1 MDLYIVLGIAR
12 EASDADIKRAYRRL
26 ARQLHPDINPG
37 DREAAVRFRQVLH
50 AYETLID
57 PDLRRTY
64 DSGQLGGTPIA
75 AAPVGFAGFD
85 FSAGATAQPTTTFG
99 DLFEDVF
106 NRQGRQATLAGDR
119 GADLHIKATLPFE
132 ASLRGASWPITV
144 TRHDTCRA
152 CAGTGTHRTAESRCM
167 TCEGTGAV
175 RSVRGHMVFAKTCRE
190 CGGTG
195 RRRQATCDTC
205 QGQGVER
212 RVESLTV
219 NLPAGIASGAR
230 VRLAGKG
237 HAGVRGAPSGD
248 LYVDVV
254 VEPHPLFTRVGDD
267 LHVVVPVAI
276 DEAGLGARI
285 EVPTPDGPA
294 RLRIPPGTQT
304 GQRFR
309 MRERGMPS
317 VRGGPRG
324 DLLVEVRL
332 MLPKI
337 LDERSKELLREFGR
351 RNAESVRDG
360 EVATAPPSPQ
370 DVQPL
375 VRERISDG

>member
-37 DREAAVRFRQVLH
+37 DREAAARFQQILQ

-64 DSGQLGGTPIA
+64 DSGQLGGTPTA
-75 AAPVGFAGFD
+75 ANAVGFAGFD
-85 FSAGATAQPTTTFG
+85 FSAAATAQPTTTFG

-106 NRQGRQATLAGDR
+106 NRHSRQATLAGDR
-119 GADLHIKATLPFE
+119 GADLHIKTTVPFE
-132 ASLRGASWPITV
+132 ASLRGASWPVTV
-144 TRHDTCRA
+144 TRHDACRA
-152 CAGTGTHRTAESRCM
+152 CAGTGAHRTAESRCL
-167 TCEGTGAV
+167 TCEGSGAV
-175 RSVRGHMVFAKTCRE
+175 QSVRGHMVFARTCRD

-195 RRRQATCDTC
+195 RLRQASCDTC
-205 QGQGVER
+205 NGQGVER

-230 VRLAGKG
+230 IRVAGKG

-248 LYVDVV
+248 LYVDVA

-267 LHVVVPVAI
+267 LHIVVPLAI

-285 EVPTPDGPA
+285 DVPTPDGPA

-309 MRERGMPS
+309 LRERGMPS

-324 DLLVEVRL
+324 DVLVEVQL

-337 LDERSKELLREFGR
+337 LDERSKDLLREFGR
-351 RNAESVRDG
+351 LNGESVR
-360 EVATAPPSPQ
+360 ERAVAGSPNGQ
-370 DVQPL
+370 DSAR
-375 VRERISDG
+375 VRERMTDG

>member
-1 MDLYIVLGIAR
+1 M
-12 EASDADIKRAYRRL
+12 
-26 ARQLHPDINPG
+26 
-37 DREAAVRFRQVLH
+37 RFRQILH

-64 DSGQLGGTPIA
+64 DSGQLGPAPSA
-75 AAPVGFAGFD
+75 ANDFGFAGFD
-85 FSAGATAQPTTTFG
+85 FSAAATAQPTTTFG

-106 NRQGRQATLAGDR
+106 NRQSRQATLAGDR

-132 ASLRGASWPITV
+132 ASLRGANWPITL
-144 TRHDTCRA
+144 TRHDTCRS
-152 CAGTGTHRTAESRCM
+152 CAGTGAHRTAESRCL
-167 TCEGTGAV
+167 TCEGSGAV

-212 RVESLTV
+212 RVEALNV
-219 NLPAGIASGAR
+219 MLPAGIASGAR
-230 VRLAGKG
+230 VRVAGKG

-254 VEPHPLFTRVGDD
+254 VEPHPVFARVGDD
-267 LHVVVPVAI
+267 LHLVVPVAI

-285 EVPTPDGPA
+285 DVPTPDGPA

-324 DLLVEVRL
+324 DLLVEVQL

-351 RNAESVRDG
+351 LNGESVR
-360 EVATAPPSPQ
+360 ERAAAESPGRQ
-370 DVQPL
+370 ASDLAQ
-375 VRERISDG
+375 ERMSDA